1 MEKDKEEIKYQKVRV
16 RNNKEMEMGK
26 VKQTSKQKEMRECY
40 ERRQVGGTEKVD
52 KKSKEVPLTDRK
64 KNN

>member
-1 MEKDKEEIKYQKVRV
+1 M
-16 RNNKEMEMGK
+16 
-26 VKQTSKQKEMRECY
+26 KQISKQKEMRECY
-40 ERRQVGGTEKVD
+40 ERRQVGGNENVD

>member
-1 MEKDKEEIKYQKVRV
+1 
-16 RNNKEMEMGK
+16 MEMGE
-26 VKQTSKQKEMRECY
+26 VKQISKQKEMRECY